1 MAAGDPIGPCK
12 EPQHISRKRKR
23 ARRDER
29 SPTGLQ
35 RARDT
40 ASAGGSP
47 PAAQQAP
54 ARLSP
59 FPIKSLQPLRRK
71 ASAAAAAGNTRKH
84 PAAADGAGRAR
95 PQRTVSQQ
103 AAKCCA
109 AANGAENAQRHRSTP
124 SKAAFQ
130 DGADQVQQ
138 TLVWCQQWLTCMGAA
153 SAARWC
159 QLQQRH
165 PDFTREALV
174 ARQAQSILKESS
186 CFWRHTEYVA
196 VVKTCS

>member
-12 EPQHISRKRKR
+12 EPQPISRKRKR

-35 RARDT
+35 RARNR
-40 ASAGGSP
+40 ASPGGSP

-59 FPIKSLQPLRRK
+59 SPIATLQPLRRK
-71 ASAAAAAGNTRKH
+71 VSAAAGNTRKH

-95 PQRTVSQQ
+95 LQRTVSQQ
-103 AAKCCA
+103 PAKCC
-109 AANGAENAQRHRSTP
+109 AENAQRHRSTP

-130 DGADQVQQ
+130 DGTDQVQQ
-138 TLVWCQQWLTCMGAA
+138 MLVWCQQWLTCMGVA

-165 PDFTREALV
+165 QDFTREALV
-174 ARQAQSILKESS
+174 ARQAHTLLKESAALGDTHS
-186 CFWRHTEYVA
+186 RLL
-196 VVKTCS
+196 